1 MHQNRKIL
9 CVFDLDGTLI
19 DSKQAIL
26 NSAVRTLESFH
37 VNNFNRTDI
46 LESVGLPIRSVFQN
60 FLQDEKLEKAVN
72 QFRSDLIDTGESN
85 TFLFED
91 TESTLQ
97 TLHLSGVTLG
107 VATNKYSYL
116 AEEVLKQQKIERF
129 FARVVGADTSPPKPS
144 PEMLRKLATD
154 FPEMDLYVM
163 VGDRGEDMISAKSA
177 GFISYFVD
185 HGTISIDSLPGNL
198 TDRRLT
204 CLGEVVLAIEED
216 WILNRG
222 R

>member
-1 MHQNRKIL
+1 
-9 CVFDLDGTLI
+9 
-19 DSKQAIL
+19 
-26 NSAVRTLESFH
+26 
-37 VNNFNRTDI
+37 
-46 LESVGLPIRSVFQN
+46 
-60 FLQDEKLEKAVN
+60 
-72 QFRSDLIDTGESN
+72 
-85 TFLFED
+85 
-91 TESTLQ
+91 
-97 TLHLSGVTLG
+97 
-107 VATNKYSYL
+107 
-116 AEEVLKQQKIERF
+116 
-129 FARVVGADTSPPKPS
+129 
-144 PEMLRKLATD
+144 
-154 FPEMDLYVM
+154 M